1 MSKAIIYGNGK
12 SRLGFDINKKYKDI
26 ITWGCNKIHHEGK
39 VDNLVA
45 VDYLAQQEVYQSG
58 YAKNNKCWFLDW
70 NKLPKEFIDK
80 PVFGSRH
87 LELLKLGFLED
98 EIFETE
104 KGNRTRCVVQGKNPK
119 TAVQKY
125 NSLLI
130 DKTNIMKSKKLLMSD
145 DEARQL
151 RHKCMRNT
159 GLYITWL
166 DKVDLVNN
174 IEEFTGHSAGNTAM
188 YLAAKQGVDEI
199 FLLGFDLSTIN
210 QPHSNVYLLED
221 YKLGFDS
228 TTWQNQMKT
237 VMRKFKDV
245 KFTWVSPMLETESFE
260 GIDNLK
266 FTTSEKFEEYLSCH
280 HYMGH

>member
-12 SRLGFDINKKYKDI
+12 SRLGFDINKKYNDI
-26 ITWGCNKIHHEGK
+26 VTWGCNKIHHEGK

-45 VDYLAQQEVYQSG
+45 VDYIAQQEVYQSG
-58 YAKNNKCWFLDW
+58 YAKENKCWFLDW
-70 NKLPKEFIDK
+70 NELPKKFIDK
-80 PVFGSRH
+80 PAFGSRH

-104 KGNRTRCVVQGKNPK
+104 KGNRKWCVVQGKNPK

-125 NSLLI
+125 NNLRTDEMSTDE
-130 DKTNIMKSKKLLMSD
+130 DK
-145 DEARQL
+145 QL

-166 DKVDLVNN
+166 DNNDKVKDIKNFKGN
-174 IEEFTGHSAGNTAM
+174 SAGSTAM
-188 YLAAKQGVDEI
+188 HLAAEQGVDEI
-199 FLLGFDLSTIN
+199 FLLGFDLSTIDK
-210 QPHSNVYLLED
+210 PLSNVYLWKD
-221 YKLGFDS
+221 YQIGFDS

-237 VMRKFKDV
+237 VMRKFKNV
-245 KFTWVSPMLETESFE
+245 QFTWVSPMLETQNFQ

-266 FTTSEKFEEYLSCH
+266 FVTSEQFKEYLLCH
-280 HYMGH
+280 HYLGH

>member
-12 SRLGFDINKKYKDI
+12 SRLGFNVGKKYKDI

-45 VDYLAQQEVYQSG
+45 VDYIAQQEVYQSG
-58 YAKNNKCWFLDW
+58 YAKENICWFLDW
-70 NKLPKEFIDK
+70 NKLPKQFIDK
-80 PVFGSRH
+80 PAFGSRH

-119 TAVQKY
+119 TATQKY
-125 NSLLI
+125 NNLRTDEMSADE
-130 DKTNIMKSKKLLMSD
+130 DK
-145 DEARQL
+145 QL

-166 DKVDLVNN
+166 DKSDLVLN
-174 IEEFTGHSAGNTAM
+174 IDEFTGHSAGSTAM
-188 YLAAKQGVDEI
+188 YLAAKLGADEI
-199 FLLGFDLSTIN
+199 FLLGFDLSTIDK
-210 QPHSNVYLLED
+210 PLSNVYLWKD
-221 YKLGFDS
+221 YHIGFDS

-237 VMRKFKDV
+237 VMRKFKNV
-245 KFTWVSPMLETESFE
+245 KFTWVSPMLETQNFQ

-280 HYMGH
+280 HYLGH

>member
-12 SRLGFDINKKYKDI
+12 SRLGFNVGKKYKDI

-45 VDYLAQQEVYQSG
+45 VDYIAQQEVYQSG
-58 YAKNNKCWFLDW
+58 YAKENICWFLDW
-70 NKLPKEFIDK
+70 NKLPKQFIDK
-80 PVFGSRH
+80 PAFGSRH

-119 TAVQKY
+119 TATQKY
-125 NSLLI
+125 NNLRTDEMSADE
-130 DKTNIMKSKKLLMSD
+130 DK
-145 DEARQL
+145 QL

-166 DKVDLVNN
+166 DKSDLVLN
-174 IEEFTGHSAGNTAM
+174 IDEFTGHSAGSTAM
-188 YLAAKQGVDEI
+188 YLAAKLGVDEI
-199 FLLGFDLSTIN
+199 FLLGFDLSTIDK
-210 QPHSNVYLLED
+210 PLSNVYLWKD
-221 YKLGFDS
+221 YHIGFDS

-237 VMRKFKDV
+237 VMRKFKNV
-245 KFTWVSPMLETESFE
+245 KFTWVSPMLETDNFQ

>member
-1 MSKAIIYGNGK
+1 MTKAIIYGNGK
-12 SRLGFDINKKYKDI
+12 SRLGFNVGKKYKDI

-45 VDYLAQQEVYQSG
+45 VDYIAQQEVYQSG
-58 YAKNNKCWFLDW
+58 YAKENICWFLDW
-70 NKLPKEFIDK
+70 NKLPKQFIDK
-80 PVFGSRH
+80 PAFGSRH

-104 KGNRTRCVVQGKNPK
+104 KGSRTRCVVQGKNPQ
-119 TAVQKY
+119 TATQKY
-125 NSLLI
+125 NNLRT
-130 DKTNIMKSKKLLMSD
+130 DEMSA
-145 DEARQL
+145 DEDRQL

-166 DKVDLVNN
+166 DKSDLVNN
-174 IEEFTGHSAGNTAM
+174 IEDFKGNSAGSTAM
-188 YLAAKQGVDEI
+188 HLACQQGVDEI
-199 FLLGFDLSTIN
+199 FLLGFDLSTIDK
-210 QPHSNVYLLED
+210 PLSNVYLWKD
-221 YKLGFDS
+221 YHIGFDS

-237 VMRKFKDV
+237 VMRKFKNV
-245 KFTWVSPMLETESFE
+245 KFTWVSPMLETQNFQ